1 MTSHTASRRRRVL
14 HEEVRQAALQAT
26 IPMSTIDGAPTPRYG
41 EQAGV
46 EHHPQITD
54 YIPRRNTTIL
64 AVVAGGAAVAGG
76 AEALAHSAGTIAGI
90 AAGVTAEQIAS
101 VAAGATAWTAAIL
114 GITTALTARLIF
126 SLRRHRID
134 DVRGRYRVWRW
145 VARGATLLS
154 INAIVGLHTLVASVA
169 TAATGWSLT
178 AGGAE
183 WWLAPTVI
191 VAGWLGVRLLQEIA
205 ESRGTVAL
213 LATATTCYGV
223 AAAGALGWSPAALG
237 AWSDVLT
244 TALPLVGH
252 AFALAAG
259 LTFARYVVLDV
270 QELIEHKPRKTAK
283 PSTAPREPA
292 AAVAQAS
299 TAPAAPGH
307 ESAPA
312 ARGLARPTD
321 IDAAADDDD
330 ESQDGQYL
338 SKAERKRLRKQQRR
352 AA

>member
-41 EQAGV
+41 ELAGV

-54 YIPRRNTTIL
+54 YVPRRNATIL
-64 AVVAGGAAVAGG
+64 AVVAGGAAIAGG
-76 AEALAHSAGTIAGI
+76 AAALGHGGEAIAGAVPGISAGQV
-90 AAGVTAEQIAS
+90 AGVS
-101 VAAGATAWTAAIL
+101 SGLTAWTAAVL
-114 GITTALTARLIF
+114 GITTALAARLIF

-134 DVRGRYRVWRW
+134 DVRGRYRVWKW
-145 VARGATLLS
+145 LTRGATLVS
-154 INAIVGLHTLVASVA
+154 VNAVVGLHALVATVA

-183 WWLAPTVI
+183 WWLAPVAV
-191 VAGWLGVRLLQEIA
+191 VAGWLGFRLLQEVA

-213 LATATTCYGV
+213 LTAATACYGV
-223 AAAGALGWSPAALG
+223 AAAGALGWMPAALG

-244 TALPLVGH
+244 TAMPLAGH
-252 AFALAAG
+252 AFTLAAA

-270 QELIEHKPRKTAK
+270 QELIEHKPRKASKPATAAQG
-283 PSTAPREPA
+283 PIAAPTAAPA
-292 AAVAQAS
+292 AAS
-299 TAPAAPGH
+299 RESAP
-307 ESAPA
+307 APA
-312 ARGLARPTD
+312 ARGLAQPD
-321 IDAAADDDD
+321 DDADSADD
-330 ESQDGQYL
+330 ETQDGQYL